1 MPTARYIFLLFLVIT
16 AAGATIW
23 IGWAAARAG
32 QLDGQVMR
40 AEIPLLMLAAI
51 AWRALTSHRD

>member
-1 MPTARYIFLLFLVIT
+1 MPIARYIFLLFLVIA

-23 IGWAAARAG
+23 IGFAAARSG
-32 QLDGQVMR
+32 HLDGQVMR

-51 AWRALTSHRD
+51 AWRALTNRGD